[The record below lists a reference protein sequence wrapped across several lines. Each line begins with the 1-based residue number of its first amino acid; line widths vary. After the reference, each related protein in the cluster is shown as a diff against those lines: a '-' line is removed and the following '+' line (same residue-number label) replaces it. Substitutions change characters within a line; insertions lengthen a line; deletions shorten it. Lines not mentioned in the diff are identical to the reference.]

1 MSLTCSLCDVCL
13 VCLLLSAPLRRYA
26 PETVTVTVVNG
37 ETVDLD
43 IQLLEE
49 EGEEKKK
56 PTTTTRSQ

>member
-1 MSLTCSLCDVCL
+1 

-49 EGEEKKK
+49 EGEERKK